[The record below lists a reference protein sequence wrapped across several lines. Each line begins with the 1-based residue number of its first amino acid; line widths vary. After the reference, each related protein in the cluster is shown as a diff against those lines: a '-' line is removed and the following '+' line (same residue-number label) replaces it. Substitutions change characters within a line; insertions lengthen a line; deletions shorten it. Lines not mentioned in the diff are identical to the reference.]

1 MLVPG
6 IRARWRAS
14 DPAVMKRKT
23 GHQAPFIVNFLVAER
38 VGFEPTN
45 TLRCYLTSNQA
56 PSTARP
62 SLRRADDINSRGAWA
77 RSAWA
82 GPG

>member
-1 MLVPG
+1 MRDAMEL
-6 IRARWRAS
+6 
-14 DPAVMKRKT
+14 
-23 GHQAPFIVNFLVAER
+23 AER

-62 SLRRADDINSRGAWA
+62 SLRRADDINSQAVWA
-77 RSAWA
+77 QQASR